1 MGTNYEKY
9 FWNIQSD
16 FYHYMITYG
25 GITPKTSSD
34 YVTRLKYLSSFYRI
48 DETLTEEDIEYILQ
62 QENTRRLQRTKYT
75 TPKAITDFKS
85 GLRKFLN
92 FLKSDYRKQYENS
105 ILYEIENININKK
118 LTTTEKEALIQS
130 RIGQGIFRKSLIKF
144 WQGCAISHCSMT
156 DILVASHI
164 KPWKDATN
172 HERLDIFNG
181 LLLLPNYDKLF
192 DLGYMTFTP
201 QKGKA
206 VYSKLLSSEDRHIL
220 GLTDSLSLSQ
230 ITKEHKT
237 YLTYH
242 NEYCFMG

>member
-16 FYHYMITYG
+16 FYHYMSTYG

-181 LLLLPNYDKLF
+181 LLLLPSLHCSVIHFKDIFNRYN
-192 DLGYMTFTP
+192 FTRLHLRAVKHFY
-201 QKGKA
+201 QK
-206 VYSKLLSSEDRHIL
+206 I
-220 GLTDSLSLSQ
+220 LSLSQ
-230 ITKEHKT
+230 ITKEHKI

>member
-105 ILYEIENININKK
+105 ILYEIENININK
-118 LTTTEKEALIQS
+118 
-130 RIGQGIFRKSLIKF
+130 
-144 WQGCAISHCSMT
+144 
-156 DILVASHI
+156 
-164 KPWKDATN
+164 N
-172 HERLDIFNG
+172 
-181 LLLLPNYDKLF
+181 
-192 DLGYMTFTP
+192 
-201 QKGKA
+201 
-206 VYSKLLSSEDRHIL
+206 
-220 GLTDSLSLSQ
+220 
-230 ITKEHKT
+230 
-237 YLTYH
+237 
-242 NEYCFMG
+242 